1 MNIRLDRFQRTDQ
14 STISRVLIDDVPVCY
29 ALEDVVRPEKIHG
42 ETAIPAG
49 TYQVIVTH
57 SPHFGRDLPLLVN
70 VPGYEGVRIHPGN
83 TAADTEGCILPG
95 TAHTT
100 DAVQNSRVAFDLL
113 FADIQAAL
121 TAGEPVSITVT

>member
-29 ALEDVVRPEKIHG
+29 ALEDVVRPEKIFG

-49 TYQVIVTH
+49 TYQVIITH

-83 TAADTEGCILPG
+83 TASDTEGCILPG
-95 TAHTT
+95 TAFTT

-121 TAGEPVSITVT
+121 TAGEPVNITVG